1 MRKTLIALFLAAS
14 LPTVALAMPAD
25 CQHQGGERSE
35 RGAPMLKELDLS
47 KEQRQSIGKLMREQM
62 DSRREISQSF
72 LDKLPA
78 ADKQAMQEQLKAAK
92 TKNEQAIRALLKPE
106 QQKGYDAALQKMAER
121 HAEMAEFQAWKAQRA
136 EKAE

>member
-25 CQHQGGERSE
+25 CQHQGGE

-106 QQKGYDAALQKMAER
+106 QQKGYDAALAKMTER
-121 HAEMAEFQAWKAQRA
+121 HAEMAEFQAWKAERA
-136 EKAE
+136 KKAE

>member
-106 QQKGYDAALQKMAER
+106 QQKGYDAALAKMTER
-121 HAEMAEFQAWKAQRA
+121 HAEMAEFQAWKAERA
-136 EKAE
+136 KKAE